1 VALDLKTLAGCFRD
15 GPGLREDVSSL
26 GEERRSLLFR
36 LPPVGTIGED
46 ISSSGEERR
55 SFLFRL
61 PLAGTT
67 GDELAPSKVSGEV
80 WEVGTGEA
88 GGRPARSLN
97 LSASTTR
104 PFSKSSLNFAL
115 YAFVA

>member
-46 ISSSGEERR
+46 VS
-55 SFLFRL
+55 
-61 PLAGTT
+61 
-67 GDELAPSKVSGEV
+67 PSKVSGEV